1 MDEASLFDWWYS
13 VEPYTVQQ
21 IVVVPPREGERSGA
35 EVVGREGA
43 MAVSSGTAAEML
55 SLFISSTYVAAGY
68 VLLSCRW
75 TDTVV
80 ISLSCLEHLQLIFAS
95 YFTNWPEASY
105 FTSYF
110 FSEWFV
116 VN

>member
-35 EVVGREGA
+35 EVVGREGT
-43 MAVSSGTAAEML
+43 MAVSSGTAEML

-95 YFTNWPEASY
+95 YFTNWPGASY

>member
-1 MDEASLFDWWYS
+1 
-13 VEPYTVQQ
+13 
-21 IVVVPPREGERSGA
+21 VPPREEERSGA
-35 EVVGREGA
+35 EVVGREEA
-43 MAVSSGTAAEML
+43 MAVSSGTAEML
-55 SLFISSTYVAAGY
+55 SLFISSTYFAAGY

-80 ISLSCLEHLQLIFAS
+80 IVVLPGASSLIFSS
-95 YFTNWPEASY
+95 YFTNWPGASY
-105 FTSYF
+105 FTSYI